1 VKAGSIR
8 LNLLA
13 WLVAP
18 GLLVLGIGAWLSY
31 QQAQRLSTLVTDRQL
46 IASARM
52 IAEQIGYSEGS
63 LRLVIPPAA
72 LELFASD
79 SHDEVAYSVTDP
91 SGVLLAGYPGLDTPG
106 PPKAPVS
113 SAESRYFDTVF
124 RNEEAM
130 RAVSFP
136 QSVVTPTGTITVNV
150 AVGETLKSR
159 DALVMTLWTRGFLE
173 QAALVVAGVISIW
186 FGIAREL
193 TPLLRLRQEVRDR
206 APDQFEPFDAD
217 AVQSELRPMVIAL
230 NSHMDRLKGQI
241 ERQRRFLDSA
251 AHQLRTPL
259 ATMKAQIGYAR
270 RTRSESEVQLALGE
284 VDANLSSLARMT
296 SQLLLLGGVDH
307 SRSEQPGEISDMS
320 EIAKQV
326 VLESAHRGLDA
337 GIELAF
343 ETNGPAL
350 VAGSRVML
358 HELVVNLVE
367 NVLLHAG
374 EGATATIGV
383 RRAVSEVVIRVEDDG
398 RGVSDEDRPLLLQRF
413 QRGKNAQP
421 GGSGLGLSIVAE
433 LAESL
438 GGRVE
443 LPAPRGGK
451 GFMVAVFL
459 PASGEPAARDRI

>member
-1 VKAGSIR
+1 MKAGSIR

-91 SGVLLAGYPGLDTPG
+91 NGVLLAGYPGLD
-106 PPKAPVS
+106 APRLPS
-113 SAESRYFDTVF
+113 SPVGSADSRYFDTVF

-130 RAVSFP
+130 RAVTFP

-159 DALVMTLWTRGFLE
+159 DALVTTLWTRGFLE

-206 APDQFEPFDAD
+206 SPDQFEPFNAD
-217 AVQSELRPMVIAL
+217 AVQSELRPMVVAL
-230 NSHMDRLKGQI
+230 NSHMDRLRGQI

-259 ATMKAQIGYAR
+259 AAMKAQIGYAR
-270 RTRSESEVQLALGE
+270 RTPNEAEVHLALGA
-284 VDANLSSLARMT
+284 VDTNLSALARMT
-296 SQLLLLGGVDH
+296 SQLLLLGRVDH
-307 SRSEQPGEISDMS
+307 SRSDQPNEVADMS
-320 EIAKQV
+320 EVAKHI
-326 VLESAHRGLDA
+326 VLESAHRSLDA

-343 ETNGPAL
+343 ETSGPAP
-350 VAGSRVML
+350 VIGSRVML
-358 HELVVNLVE
+358 NELVVNLVE
-367 NVLLHAG
+367 NVILHAG
-374 EGATATIGV
+374 KGAIATIAV
-383 RRAVSEVVIRVEDDG
+383 RRAVREIVIRVDDNG
-398 RGVSDEDRPLLLQRF
+398 IGVADEDRPLLLQRF
-413 QRGKNAQP
+413 QRGRNAP
-421 GGSGLGLSIVAE
+421 AGGSGLGLSIVAE

-451 GFMVAVFL
+451 GFAVVVFL
-459 PASGEPAARDRI
+459 PASVRPLPGAGN